1 MSQGRSRSKFSGV
14 REKLLRFRRDYFCIR
29 SGSEQRP
36 GCAARNTRPP
46 DIGGDSVQLP
56 PLVSGRA
63 VGYRHSC
70 DGGQQT
76 TTTTT
81 NGDSSTMAEDGL
93 LLRRH
98 SVPSR
103 CVAIPESPEEEEHL
117 MVVTPTNCR
126 PTKEVV
132 YAIAELMDDGLS
144 TEYDHSDYDEFVR
157 GLQPTTVTAASTIH
171 LDQPVEA
178 AADISAGTVCRST
191 QRPVGVESTATPC
204 SLGGR
209 TSEPSERR
217 SLGGKLMRTLRKTF
231 SLAGLGKNDEP
242 EDDSLTAD
250 TAQHTSSS
258 FDKQSPHLPPLFT
271 PSLGNLQPMQS
282 IHRLDKDCDKLERK
296 QPSVS

>member
-1 MSQGRSRSKFSGV
+1 M
-14 REKLLRFRRDYFCIR
+14 
-29 SGSEQRP
+29 
-36 GCAARNTRPP
+36 
-46 DIGGDSVQLP
+46 QLP
-56 PLVSGRA
+56 PLVSDRA